1 MLISIAKNGFTGPR
15 ILVLAPST
23 PGLPDL
29 EATADGGELAFMRD
43 EITGV
48 HVDALIG
55 TVALTG
61 KNSLADALRDGN
73 YSILH
78 LISHGDCDAV
88 QLTPT
93 RTESGL
99 VTWQELSRLL
109 SQHHINLVIAMTC
122 NSRPFADGLLD
133 AGTPQVICT
142 TGEIGNDDAR
152 QFAREFY
159 GALVRDMPVT
169 EAVTFAKSRMSED
182 GAKMVLLLPDEEA
195 SRETD
200 PVMLRLASIEA
211 GHIAWRNEVR
221 HRLTNLD
228 KKLDSCVTNNE
239 TSIRSLT
246 NAVLNLVEVFNAPK
260 K

>member
-43 EITGV
+43 ELTGV

-73 YSILH
+73 YSVLH

-88 QLTPT
+88 TLT
-93 RTESGL
+93 REL

-109 SQHHINLVIAMTC
+109 SQHHVNLVIAMTC
-122 NSRPFADGLLD
+122 NSRCFADGLLD
-133 AGTPQVICT
+133 AGMHQVICT
-142 TGEIGNDDAR
+142 TGEIGNGDAR

-159 GALVRDMPVT
+159 GALVRDMT
-169 EAVTFAKSRMSED
+169 IADAVTFARSRMTED
-182 GAKMVLLLPDEEA
+182 GAKLVLLLPDEEA
-195 SRETD
+195 PRETD

-221 HRLTNLD
+221 HWLTNLD